1 MNQNSLTNEQ
11 SSFRMIQL
19 DEVGDKLFLKN
30 RNAIRKWL
38 KEKGIGIYPRG
49 KKYFVS
55 EIEVDYELNKPY
67 VESLRRKSPNNWKD
81 LFKVICKDETLY
93 EYTLFLLEEEPIFN
107 PLTRVKPKS
116 RDDKKLLSQLI
127 G

>member
-19 DEVGDKLFLKN
+19 DEVGDKLFLKDK
-30 RNAIRKWL
+30 NAIRKWL
-38 KEKGIGIYPRG
+38 NEKGIYPRG

-55 EIEVDYELNKPY
+55 EIEVEYVLNKPY
-67 VESLRRKSPNNWKD
+67 VESLRRKSPNNWKQ
-81 LFKVICKDETLY
+81 LYKIICKDETLY
-93 EYTLFLLEEEPIFN
+93 EFTIFLQDEEPVLNQI
-107 PLTRVKPKS
+107 TKVKPKS